1 MSARAFQEQI
11 EVLGTL
17 VRRLYLHTE
26 SLFFQAAQS
35 VVCMR
40 HHSVA
45 QRCARWLLTAHDRV
59 GQHEFLLTQDSLA
72 QMLGVR
78 RASVSGAAAKLRT
91 GAWSA
96 TGAAS

>member
-1 MSARAFQEQI
+1 
-11 EVLGTL
+11 
-17 VRRLYLHTE
+17 
-26 SLFFQAAQS
+26 
-35 VVCMR
+35 MR

-78 RASVSGAAAKLRT
+78 RASVSGAAAKLQDRGMVRYRRGVMT
-91 GAWSA
+91 IVDRAGLERLSCECYRIIRAEDHRLL
-96 TGAAS
+96 GR